1 MRFAKAHAYGND
13 FLYVR
18 DHLATG
24 LDRAELARQ
33 MCNRQSGVGA
43 DGLIFYQPTTSG
55 ATMQLINADGS
66 RAEVSGNG
74 VRALG
79 ALLLAHRDQGLA
91 AHGRGVAEQVQLV
104 IETEA
109 GRKVLDRLTID
120 GTRQVFRAHMGH
132 PADIRQVTLEAA
144 GETVTLAVLNM
155 GNPQCVLLGP
165 LPDEDRFRRLG
176 AALEKHAA
184 FPEGT
189 NVEFAHVETP
199 ERVRILIWERGVG
212 PTRSSGTGS
221 CAAAVAAAAYG
232 GASRATEVC
241 APGGDQTVSWLESGV
256 ELTGWAEVTCE
267 GDWVRILPRG

>member
-120 GTRQVFRAHMGH
+120 GTRQVFRAHMG
-132 PADIRQVTLEAA
+132 
-144 GETVTLAVLNM
+144 
-155 GNPQCVLLGP
+155 NPQCVLLGP